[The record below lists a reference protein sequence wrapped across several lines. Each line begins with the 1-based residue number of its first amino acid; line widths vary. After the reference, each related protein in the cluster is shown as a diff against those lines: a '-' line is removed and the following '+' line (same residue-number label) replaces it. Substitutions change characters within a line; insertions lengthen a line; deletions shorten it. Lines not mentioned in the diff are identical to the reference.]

1 MTRTII
7 LAAVLAVGLAARAD
21 DVARQVVE
29 KAVKAHGGA
38 DALKKHTGGEYKT
51 EGTAQLLGEAA
62 KYTSTISYALPDKFK
77 MTFDATVLDRK
88 SVVAVIV
95 NGDKIKETATL
106 DGKPSAAKDPAKA
119 EVMKAEYRQLAAIYE
134 VNLLYPLLD
143 ADKFTLK
150 IEPADKVDGKDAAVV
165 LVSRKGMKD
174 MKLFF
179 DADTGRL
186 VKYTRKGLN
195 WDAKEVDEEVVMS
208 EFRTFD
214 GVLLPTTHKVK
225 QAGKDYMTVKVT
237 DVKLTDKPDLKAFAV
252 D

>member
-1 MTRTII
+1 MKRTII

-21 DVARQVVE
+21 DARQVVE

-38 DALKKHTGGEYKT
+38 EALKKHTGGEYKT
-51 EGTAQLLGEAA
+51 EGTAQLLGEAT
-62 KYTSTISYALPDKFK
+62 KYTSTICYALPDKFK

-150 IEPADKVDGKDAAVV
+150 TEPADKVDGKDAAVV

-174 MKLFF
+174 VKLFF
-179 DADTGRL
+179 DKDSGRL

-208 EFRTFD
+208 DFKPFD

-237 DVKLTDKPDLKAFAV
+237 DVKLTDKPDVKAFAI